1 MQAAPIIDMV
11 DEVRLE
17 VMEPIVAADASRVN
31 SRVSRGAQS
40 TVP

>member
-17 VMEPIVAADASRVN
+17 VMEPIVGADELGVN
-31 SRVSRGAQS
+31 SRVSRGAQP